1 MFRPEKENKSSSA
14 NSDNMNNIDT
24 NVVNDENNK
33 EKDFEKVMQVYED
46 RKKAGLSESLTNEL
60 KNRKRKQQQ
69 RHRNQSSEIFLR
81 NECIIGHWKV

>member
-1 MFRPEKENKSSSA
+1 VFRPEKENKSSSA
-14 NSDNMNNIDT
+14 NSDNMNNNDT
-24 NVVNDENNK
+24 NVVNDEDNK

-69 RHRNQSSEIFLR
+69 QRHRNQSSEIFLC
-81 NECIIGHWKV
+81 NECIIGH

>member
-1 MFRPEKENKSSSA
+1 
-14 NSDNMNNIDT
+14 MNNIDT
-24 NVVNDENNK
+24 NVVNDEDNK

-81 NECIIGHWKV
+81 NECIIGH

>member
-1 MFRPEKENKSSSA
+1 VFRPEKENKSSSA

-81 NECIIGHWKV
+81 NECIIGH

>member
-1 MFRPEKENKSSSA
+1 
-14 NSDNMNNIDT
+14 MNNIDT
-24 NVVNDENNK
+24 NVVNDEDNK
-33 EKDFEKVMQVYED
+33 EKDFEKIMQVYED

-81 NECIIGHWKV
+81 NECIIGH